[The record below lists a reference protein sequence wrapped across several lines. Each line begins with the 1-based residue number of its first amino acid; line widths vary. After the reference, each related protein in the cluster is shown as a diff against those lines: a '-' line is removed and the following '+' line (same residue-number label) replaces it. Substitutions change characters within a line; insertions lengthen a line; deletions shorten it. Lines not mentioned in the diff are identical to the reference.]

1 MASFANLFVSYLNRY
16 TTTSS
21 DHEAVFDEFIS
32 QAPEPKAGPLRIDT
46 TIENF
51 VRNRFAQPTP
61 PSIILTGNAGDG
73 KTYLCRQI
81 IHAFAGKDITSWG
94 DDTEFRIDR
103 DAIQLHVVKDLSE
116 MSDTAG
122 MDQLHQ
128 LNAAMIATNS
138 TERYL
143 IAANEGRLRALLT
156 AAHLD
161 DLYEAVNTQLL
172 QGPDQNNQRL
182 IVVNLNRVTTSSYV
196 TQALRWMT
204 DPVHW
209 EDCEGCPILD
219 RCPIRFNATRLR
231 EEQVQQRVTLLYRL
245 LEHLDVHV
253 TIRDMLMHLA
263 YTLTGGQSCDDLI
276 GTVMRSNWSYTR
288 TPLVYYEN
296 VWALQADASFRR
308 KAVVVQQLERFP
320 VGQHSLFA
328 VDNFIINGHEHD
340 GQEAQEYVHLF
351 APAVDLGQ
359 RLFAQDRDDYLRG
372 GAPAFQNDNEHELL
386 KWLPRCRRKLFFEG
400 NDSDQ
405 MIRLIPFLFLPD
417 YQCLLNNE
425 WSALE
430 RCKRDIVLG
439 LNRAFAQLY
448 ITEDDNLFVT
458 AQYLHTAEQPQP
470 LVRLKFPIESLW
482 LTAEAHQTIAYDDDR
497 INLQLIIGP
506 PPAMYGTHQSTEP
519 VRWRLNLLLFEY
531 LMRLAHGGTYDVL
544 GDECGLA
551 IRQLK
556 DELIGRFVR
565 EDTQE
570 AAIEFFVA
578 DQRRYTVRR
587 LRFDSTTGRIQG

>member
-1 MASFANLFVSYLNRY
+1 
-16 TTTSS
+16 
-21 DHEAVFDEFIS
+21 
-32 QAPEPKAGPLRIDT
+32 
-46 TIENF
+46 
-51 VRNRFAQPTP
+51 
-61 PSIILTGNAGDG
+61 
-73 KTYLCRQI
+73 
-81 IHAFAGKDITSWG
+81 
-94 DDTEFRIDR
+94 
-103 DAIQLHVVKDLSE
+103 

-122 MDQLHQ
+122 IDQLHR
-128 LNAAMIATNS
+128 LTTAVTEMDS
-138 TERYL
+138 PERYL

-172 QGPDQNNQRL
+172 QGPDQDNQRL
-182 IVVNLNRVTTSSYV
+182 IVINLNRVTTSSYV
-196 TQALRWMT
+196 IQALRWMS
-204 DPVHW
+204 DPAHW
-209 EDCEGCPILD
+209 EGCHGCPIFD

-231 EEQVQQRVTLLYRL
+231 EDQVQQRVMLLYQL

-276 GTVMRSNWSYTR
+276 GTVMRSNWAYTR

-308 KAVVVQQLERFP
+308 KAAVVQQLKRFP

-328 VDNFIINGHEHD
+328 VDNFIINGHEYD
-340 GQEAQEYVHLF
+340 GQVAQDYAHLF

-359 RLFAQDRDDYLRG
+359 RLFVQDRDDYLRG

-400 NDSDQ
+400 NDSNQ
-405 MIRLIPFLFLPD
+405 MMRLIPFLFLRD
-417 YQCLLNNE
+417 YQRLLNNE

-430 RCKRDIVLG
+430 RCRRDIVLG

-458 AQYLHTAEQPQP
+458 AQYLHTAEQPHP
-470 LVRLKFPIESLW
+470 LVRLRFPIDALRLTAAVHQTTAYNDDQIDLW
-482 LTAEAHQTIAYDDDR
+482 LV
-497 INLQLIIGP
+497 IGP
-506 PPAMYGTHQSTEP
+506 PPAMYGTSQSPEP

-556 DELIGRFVR
+556 DELIGRFLL

-570 AAIEFFVA
+570 TAIEFFVA

-587 LRFDSTTGRIQG
+587 LRFDATTGRIQG